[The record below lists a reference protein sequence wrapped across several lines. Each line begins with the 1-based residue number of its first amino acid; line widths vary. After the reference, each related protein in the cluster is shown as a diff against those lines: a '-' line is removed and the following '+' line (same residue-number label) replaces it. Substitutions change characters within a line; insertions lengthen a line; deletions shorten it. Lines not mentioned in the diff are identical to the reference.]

1 MEKKFDV
8 SGMTCSSCVANVT
21 KAVEKLDGV
30 SDANVNLMTNSM
42 KVNFDENIVD
52 DEKIIGAVEKIGY
65 GASPAGEKTKK
76 EDKPLDDRENALKNR
91 LISSIIFMVILMYIA
106 MGPMINLPTP
116 GIFHG
121 REGAII
127 FAFSQFLL
135 ALPVVYINRD
145 FFISGFKGLK
155 NRAPN
160 MDSLVAIGSLAAL
173 VYGIFAIY
181 MMAYGFG
188 QGDMELVDAY
198 RHNLYFESSAM
209 ILTLI
214 TVGKYLEEKSKN
226 KTRSS
231 LANLMDL
238 APKMATVIEDGEEV
252 VKNIEDVRVGDILLV
267 RPGESVAVDGKV
279 IEGAS
284 SLDES
289 AVTGESIPVQKSV
302 GDRVISASINT
313 TGSFKFQAEKV
324 GEDTTISQIIKLV
337 DEANQSKAPIAKLAD
352 EIAGVFVPA
361 VLIIAALTF
370 VVWMALGYGFEN
382 ALNFAISVLVI
393 SCPCAL
399 GLATPVSIMVATG
412 KSADFGLLFKNAEV
426 LENLHKTDVIVM
438 DKTGTITEGKPILT
452 DIVTDL
458 DQDKFLK
465 IAGSIEKNSQHPLAS
480 AIINYAQ
487 EKNIDLDEITN
498 FNSVSG
504 RGLNGEVAGNKYL
517 AGNLEY
523 MLEEKI
529 DLKDF
534 QAKAEELAGE
544 GKTSMYFA
552 NESEVLGIISV
563 KDLPKESSKDAIKLL
578 RDMGKKIIMLTGD
591 NEKTAEAIADEIG
604 VDQTLAGLL
613 PQDKN
618 KEIDKIQKS
627 GKKVLMI
634 GDGINDAPSLAKADI
649 GMAIGHGTDVAIESS
664 DVVLMRSDLLD
675 VVSALELSKAT
686 IKNIKQNLF
695 WAFFYNTIGIPLAAG
710 LLFPAFGI
718 KLSPMFAA
726 LAMSLSSVFVVN
738 NALRLRRFKPRGVKK
753 SLEEAKTSNEKE
765 IVKEE
770 NLIEKNEKRT
780 KIKVEGMTC
789 GHCEKRVADALE
801 KTGKAKDVVA
811 NHENSSVE
819 FIDQGLSPEEIEN
832 AIEEAGYKIIKN
844 KGEDNMEKILN
855 VEGMSCNHCTATVKK
870 ALEGIDGVK
879 EADVSLEGK
888 NAKVE
893 LDKDV
898 ADEALVKAVEDAGF
912 SAKIEKWE
920 QTRKSNLGN

>member
-8 SGMTCSSCVANVT
+8 SGMTCSSCVANIT

-30 SDANVNLMTNSM
+30 SGANVNLMTNSM

-52 DEKIIGAVEKIGY
+52 DEKIIKAVEKIGY

-76 EDKPLDDRENALKNR
+76 EDRPLDDREKALKHR
-91 LISSIIFMVILMYIA
+91 LIYSIIFMLILMYIA
-106 MGPMINLPTP
+106 MGPMIHLPTP

-145 FFISGFKGLK
+145 FYISGFKGLK

-231 LANLMDL
+231 LSNLMDL

-370 VVWMALGYGFEN
+370 GVWMAMGYGFEN

-426 LENLHKTDVIVM
+426 LENLHKIDVIVM

-458 DQDKFLK
+458 DEDNFLK

-487 EKNIDLDEITN
+487 ENDIDLEEITN

-504 RGLNGEVAGNKYL
+504 RGLNGEIAGNKYL

-591 NEKTAEAIADEIG
+591 NQKTAEAIADEIG

-738 NALRLRRFKPRGVKK
+738 NALRLRRFKPRGVKR
-753 SLEEAKTSNEKE
+753 SLEEAKPSNEKE

-801 KTGKAKDVVA
+801 KTGKAKDLVA

-855 VEGMSCNHCTATVKK
+855 VEGMSCNHCTASVKK
-870 ALEGIDGVK
+870 ALEGLDGVK

-898 ADEALVKAVEDAGF
+898 ADEALVKAIEDAGYT
-912 SAKIEKWE
+912 AKIAK
-920 QTRKSNLGN
+920 

>member
-238 APKMATVIEDGEEV
+238 APKIATVIEDGEEV

-738 NALRLRRFKPRGVKK
+738 NALRLRRFKPRGVKR
-753 SLEEAKTSNEKE
+753 SLEEAKPSNEKE
-765 IVKEE
+765 NIKEE
-770 NLIEKNEKRT
+770 NPIEKNEKRT

-855 VEGMSCNHCTATVKK
+855 VEGMSCNHCTAIVKK

-879 EADVSLEGK
+879 EADVSLEEK

-893 LDKDV
+893 LGKDV
-898 ADEALVKAVEDAGF
+898 ADEALVKAVEDAGY
-912 SAKIEKWE
+912 SAKIAK
-920 QTRKSNLGN
+920 